1 MEVHMC
7 AVAISPGVYS
17 TEVDFSLY
25 APRLASTICAMVGSS
40 SKGPT
45 DERTLITDEGTLIET
60 FGPPSTD
67 HPSLYAAQQYL
78 KSGRNLWFVRVA
90 NYDSTASG
98 ALKSG
103 VNNAVSM
110 QASSSG
116 SWGDNLKV
124 IVADSVGAGY
134 QIRIT
139 YNNVVVEKKDG
150 VLVGNANAGDQRYI
164 ETQFATSLYVVFNDS
179 GTYTTLTPGT
189 YSLAGGLDG
198 SPASESDIIGTTVG
212 NTSTGLQLFRND
224 EAVDINMIL
233 APGRWERSIVNELAD
248 IAEARGDCMAI
259 VDPPQGLTV
268 QQVVDWH
275 NGQLTG
281 NPDYLTAAINSSYA
295 ALYWAWLQVY
305 DSFNDQEVWTAP
317 SGVAARIWAYSDGV
331 SEPWFAPAG
340 LVRGNPTNLLDLE
353 HSPSQGERDYMY
365 GYPGHN
371 VNPFVNF
378 VRDGI
383 TLWGQKTLQRAP
395 TSLDRINVRRMLLYA
410 RKVIATA
417 VRYLVFEPNDSITWL
432 RFKQLVQPFLR
443 NIATRR
449 GISDFRVICDET
461 TNTPYYI
468 DQNVMRGNV
477 LIKPTK
483 AAEIIEIQYT
493 LLPTGAVFEEFA

>member
-1 MEVHMC
+1 MC

-25 APRLASTICAMVGSS
+25 APRLASTICAMVGSA

-60 FGPPSTD
+60 FGPPSSD
-67 HPSLYAAQQYL
+67 HPAIYAAQQYL

-90 NYDSTASG
+90 NYDTTAAG
-98 ALKSG
+98 ALRDG
-103 VNNAVSM
+103 GDTANAVTL

-116 SWGDNLKV
+116 SWGNSLRV
-124 IVADSVGAGY
+124 IVEASTGTGY
-134 QIRIT
+134 RITIT

-150 VLVGNANAGDQRYI
+150 VLVGSANAGDQRYI
-164 ETQFATSLYVVFNDS
+164 ETQFATSLYVAFSDS
-179 GTYTTLTPGT
+179 GSYTTLKVGTYTM
-189 YSLAGGLDG
+189 AGGTDG
-198 SPASESDIIGTTVG
+198 APADDSDIIGTTVG
-212 NTSTGLQLFRND
+212 NTSTGLQLFRD
-224 EAVDINMIL
+224 SEAVDINMIL
-233 APGRWERSIVNELAD
+233 APGRWEKTVVNELLD
-248 IAEARGDCMAI
+248 IAEFRGDCMAI

-281 NPDYLTAAINSSYA
+281 NSAYLTAAINSSYA
-295 ALYWAWLQVY
+295 ALYWAWLQIY
-305 DSFNDQEVWTAP
+305 DSFNDLEVWTAP

-353 HSPSQGERDYMY
+353 HSPSLGERDYMY

-378 VRDGI
+378 IRDGI

-449 GISDFRVICDET
+449 GITDFRVICDET

-468 DQNVMRGNV
+468 DQNVMRGKV